1 MKRRGVWLMGLVL
14 VGVMGWSM
22 VFAQAPPTVVGT
34 EEPLVRRR
42 EVETASLWY
51 LYKQSLPEG
60 GIITALSVWM
70 IAIILTN
77 ALTLR
82 HRHIIPPELVEQA
95 DDLLR
100 KKQAKAAL
108 SLCQG
113 SDSLVGRMMAAGISR
128 VGRGFGPAMDYV
140 GEVGQEQ
147 AMKMNHKLSYLSV
160 IGAISPMIGLMGTVR
175 GMIGA
180 FAQLAG
186 TGAQP
191 SPAQLSGNI
200 QLALVTTFEGLL
212 VAVPALFAYSL
223 FRNHLARAVTEAD
236 MVVGEL
242 MSRFQGVT
250 APLSRTME
258 PAAPAA
264 PEKPETAPP
273 PAEPPAGPEGN
284 KQA

>member
-1 MKRRGVWLMGLVL
+1 MKRKGVWLAGVTLVL
-14 VGVMGWSM
+14 VMGGSL
-22 VFAQAPPTVVGT
+22 VFSQEAPEVTGT
-34 EEPLVRRR
+34 TEPLAARG
-42 EVETASLWY
+42 EEGTGSLWG
-51 LYKQSLPEG
+51 LYKASMPEG
-60 GIITALSVWM
+60 GIITGLSVWM

-82 HRHIIPPELVEQA
+82 HRHIIPPELVEQT
-95 DDLLR
+95 DELLR

-108 SLCQG
+108 ALCQG
-113 SDSLVGRMMAAGISR
+113 NDSLVGRMMAAGISR
-128 VGRGFGPAMDYV
+128 VGRGFQSAMDYLA
-140 GEVGQEQ
+140 EVGQEE

-160 IGAISPMIGLMGTVR
+160 IGSISPMLGLMGTVR

-180 FAQLAG
+180 FAQLASS
-186 TGAQP
+186 GAQP

-223 FRNHLARAVTEAD
+223 FRNHLSRAVTEAD

-250 APLSRTME
+250 APLSRITRPGTPE
-258 PAAPAA
+258 GAPS
-264 PEKPETAPP
+264 
-273 PAEPPAGPEGN
+273 AEPEQTDQGGET
-284 KQA
+284 

>member
-1 MKRRGVWLMGLVL
+1 MKRQGVWLVGLALVL
-14 VGVMGWSM
+14 AMGGAI
-22 VFAQAPPTVVGT
+22 VFAQAPVVGGT
-34 EEPLVRRR
+34 DEPMAARG
-42 EVETASLWY
+42 EADTGSLWK
-51 LYKQSLPEG
+51 LYKESMPEG
-60 GIITALSVWM
+60 GIITGLSIWM

-82 HRHIIPPELVEQA
+82 HRHIIPPDLVEQT
-95 DDLLR
+95 DELLR

-113 SDSLVGRMMAAGISR
+113 NDSLVGRMMAAGISR
-128 VGRGFGPAMDYV
+128 VGRGFQPAMDYLA
-140 GEVGQEQ
+140 EVGQEE

-160 IGAISPMIGLMGTVR
+160 IGSISPMLGLMGTVR

-180 FAQLAG
+180 FAQLASS
-186 TGAQP
+186 GAQP

-250 APLSRTME
+250 APLSRLMK

-264 PEKPETAPP
+264 EDKPEPSAP
-273 PAEPPAGPEGN
+273 PAEPEKTDEGGGD
-284 KQA
+284 A

>member
-1 MKRRGVWLMGLVL
+1 MKRKGVWLVGVAL
-14 VGVMGWSM
+14 VGVIGWGAA
-22 VFAQAPPTVVGT
+22 FAQEAPEVSGT
-34 EEPLVRRR
+34 EEPMARRA
-42 EVETASLWY
+42 EEPATGSLWY

-82 HRHIIPPELVEQA
+82 HKQIIPPALVEQT

-100 KKQAKAAL
+100 RKQAKAAL
-108 SLCQG
+108 ALCQG
-113 SDSLVGRMMAAGISR
+113 SDSLVGRMMSAGISR
-128 VGRGFGPAMDYV
+128 VGRGFQPAMDYL
-140 GEVGQEQ
+140 GDVGQEE

-160 IGAISPMIGLMGTVR
+160 IGSISPMLGLLGTVR

-186 TGAQP
+186 SGAQP

-223 FRNHLARAVTEAD
+223 FRNYLARAVTEAD

-250 APLSRTME
+250 APLGRGVR
-258 PAAPAA
+258 PAPGAA
-264 PEKPETAPP
+264 GGPETTP
-273 PAEPPAGPEGN
+273 PATEQPPTP
-284 KQA
+284 QQ